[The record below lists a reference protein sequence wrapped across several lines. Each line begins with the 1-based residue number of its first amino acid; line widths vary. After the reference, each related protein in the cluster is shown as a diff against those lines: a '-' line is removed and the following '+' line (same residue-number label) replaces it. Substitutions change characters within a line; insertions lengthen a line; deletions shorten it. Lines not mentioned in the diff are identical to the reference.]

1 MDTIKGASTV
11 REKSVALLS
20 SLPSSLRIFNRVYLG
35 GTTSPPQP
43 PFSFFVFRF
52 AVDYSGVLEYST
64 SSYYLPSLEPHS
76 IS

>member
-11 REKSVALLS
+11 REKSVAFLSSPLLS
-20 SLPSSLRIFNRVYLG
+20 QFSIVSS
-35 GTTSPPQP
+35 TSPLQP
-43 PFSFFVFRF
+43 PFRFSFFVFRF

-64 SSYYLPSLEPHS
+64 SSQYLPSLEPHS

>member
-1 MDTIKGASTV
+1 MGTIKGAKKFVKIRS
-11 REKSVALLS
+11 RESEALLS
-20 SLPSSLRIFNRVYLG
+20 SPLPLSQFSIVSLL
-35 GTTSPPQP
+35 QP

-64 SSYYLPSLEPHS
+64 SSQYLPSLEPHS